1 MAIPFKSPKEKH
13 TFNSTKE
20 KAAITRHFT
29 KRRVPKSTNGR
40 LLLASWNIANIG
52 AQDRTLNAKRLIAH
66 ILKRFD
72 LIAVQEV
79 NDRFRT
85 FASIVEM
92 MGNNYKYIMS
102 DTAGNA
108 ERLAFVYRTDKV
120 IPTNLFGE
128 LALRPRE
135 YPKRTVKVRW
145 TGANGMQ
152 RIDKF
157 SDHKFVPFDRNPF
170 IGSFS
175 SGKFDFVLAN
185 VHLYFGKFQDSKK
198 KEERKKYA
206 RRVLEIH
213 ALARWAGR
221 RKDKSA
227 TYDKDIIL
235 IGDMNVPSMDPA
247 ESTYKELVNYGWR
260 PADYTTKTGGSNLGN
275 DKTYDQMAFA
285 PTIPSTRIMGLGV
298 FDFDK
303 AAFKPLWE
311 KLLKKMPKSKAVGL
325 FNRHMKHHI
334 SDHRPLWVELD
345 VN

>member
-1 MAIPFKSPKEKH
+1 MAIPFKSPVPKH

-29 KRRVPKSTNGR
+29 KRKVPKSTNGR
-40 LLLASWNIANIG
+40 LPLASWNIANIG

-72 LIAVQEV
+72 LVAVQEV

-92 MGNNYKYIMS
+92 MGSKYEYIMS

-108 ERLAFVYRTDKV
+108 ERLAYIYRSDKV
-120 IPTNLFGE
+120 TPNNLFGE
-128 LALRPRE
+128 LSLRPRE

-145 TGANGMQ
+145 TDANGVD
-152 RIDKF
+152 RVD
-157 SDHKFVPFDRNPF
+157 KFVPFDRNPF

-175 SGKFDFVLAN
+175 SGNFDFVLAN
-185 VHLYFGKFQDSKK
+185 VHLYFGAFQNSKK

-213 ALARWAGR
+213 ALARWADR
-221 RKDKSA
+221 RKDKAS

-235 IGDMNVPSMDPA
+235 IGDMNVPSMDA
-247 ESTYKELVNYGWR
+247 TESTYKELVKYGWR

-285 PTIPSTRIMGLGV
+285 PTVPSTRITGLGV

-311 KLLKKMPKSKAVGL
+311 KLLEKMPTSKAIGL
-325 FNRHMKHHI
+325 FNRHLKHHI

-345 VN
+345 VT

>member
-1 MAIPFKSPKEKH
+1 
-13 TFNSTKE
+13 
-20 KAAITRHFT
+20 
-29 KRRVPKSTNGR
+29 
-40 LLLASWNIANIG
+40 
-52 AQDRTLNAKRLIAH
+52 
-66 ILKRFD
+66 
-72 LIAVQEV
+72 
-79 NDRFRT
+79 
-85 FASIVEM
+85 M
-92 MGNNYKYIMS
+92 MGGKFEYIMS

-108 ERLAFVYRTDKV
+108 ERLAFVYRNDKV

-145 TGANGMQ
+145 TDANGID

-157 SDHKFVPFDRNPF
+157 ANHKFVPFDRNPF

-175 SGKFDFVLAN
+175 SGNFDFVLAN
-185 VHLYFGKFQDSKK
+185 VHLYFGKFQNSKK
-198 KEERKKYA
+198 KEEREKYA

-221 RKDKSA
+221 RKDKAA

-235 IGDMNVPSMDPA
+235 IGDMNVPSMSA
-247 ESTYKELVNYGWR
+247 TESTYKELVKYGWQ

-285 PTIPSTRIMGLGV
+285 PTIPNTRIIDLGV

-303 AAFKPLWE
+303 AVFKPLWE
-311 KLLKKMPKSKAVGL
+311 KLLKKMSKSKAIGL

-345 VN
+345 VT